1 MNTELRSILDE
12 QGGVATSGQ
21 ILQCVTRYAF
31 NRMVDDGTIERI
43 WQGVYCCGEPTE
55 ALRLK
60 GIDLSCGERVA
71 VCLGSAA
78 SLHGFDTEGTSELHI
93 LNPLRHQLRS
103 ADGLLV
109 HRREGA
115 PLTVVDGRLA
125 TSPAWT
131 AVEVSRG
138 LRRPRVLATLDLA
151 LRSATCDRADLW
163 RAARRQAGRRGIVA
177 VRDLIPLADPLAE
190 SPMESEL
197 RLVVLDA
204 DLPSP
209 TLQYEVIDGNGELR
223 RLDMSWPDRR
233 VAVEYD
239 GVPWHA
245 GADALRRDRRRQE
258 ALRDIGW
265 VVIRVVFEDV
275 RYGQAGIVARVN
287 RELSSARAA

>member
-1 MNTELRSILDE
+1 
-12 QGGVATSGQ
+12 
-21 ILQCVTRYAF
+21 
-31 NRMVDDGTIERI
+31 
-43 WQGVYCCGEPTE
+43 
-55 ALRLK
+55 
-60 GIDLSCGERVA
+60 
-71 VCLGSAA
+71 
-78 SLHGFDTEGTSELHI
+78 
-93 LNPLRHQLRS
+93 
-103 ADGLLV
+103 
-109 HRREGA
+109 
-115 PLTVVDGRLA
+115 
-125 TSPAWT
+125 
-131 AVEVSRG
+131 
-138 LRRPRVLATLDLA
+138 
-151 LRSATCDRADLW
+151 
-163 RAARRQAGRRGIVA
+163 
-177 VRDLIPLADPLAE
+177 
-190 SPMESEL
+190 MESEL

-275 RYGQAGIVARVN
+275 RYGQAGIVARIN